1 MKMPKSRF
9 SKSGL
14 LLVFYEV
21 EERIDDINV
30 AARSCKGVRLRFMN
44 QVELEGMVI
53 SGLCGLNNRISYWL
67 QLIVQR
73 RRFDDFPFYLQFVED
88 LLPRLHFLV
97 LIPFLSPSAGWHPRT
112 SNRAP

>member
-1 MKMPKSRF
+1 MKIPKSRF

-53 SGLCGLNNRISYWL
+53 SALCGLNNRISYWL

-73 RRFDDFPFYLQFVED
+73 RRFDDFPFYLQLVQD
-88 LLPRLHFLV
+88 LLPRFQFLV
-97 LIPFLSPSAGWHPRT
+97 LVTILSATPGV
-112 SNRAP
+112 